1 MKIVGISGLARSGKD
16 LFATVAQNILE
27 QEYNF
32 TTDRHALAFE
42 LKSDLDNL
50 ISLKTGIDVFTDDTK
65 KKNII
70 RPLLVAYG
78 DMMRKVSDGRY
89 WTNKMDKKIS
99 ESKADVFFVTDVR
112 YDFYPYDECW
122 WVQNKSLG
130 KLVHI
135 TRYKIGPAPSKRR
148 VTTSTPVKMYDSA
161 PNDHE
166 RLNDPKVKKKAD
178 YSFEWED
185 MSEVHTTH
193 QSLLESSYIKDHVRK
208 ALESINVI

>member
-27 QEYNF
+27 QEYNL

-42 LKSDLDNL
+42 LKSDLDDL
-50 ISLKTGIDVFTDDTK
+50 ISLKTGIDVFTDDTE

-78 DMMRKVSDGRY
+78 DMMRKVSNGKY
-89 WTNKMDKKIS
+89 WTDKLNKKIND
-99 ESKADVFFVTDVR
+99 SKADVFFVTDIR
-112 YDFYPYDECW
+112 YDFYPEDECW
-122 WVQNKSLG
+122 WVQNKPFG

-135 TRYKIGPAPSKRR
+135 TRYKMGPAPSKRYI
-148 VTTSTPVKMYDSA
+148 TTSTPVKMYDTP

-185 MSEVHTTH
+185 MSETH
-193 QSLLESSYIKDHVRK
+193 STRDSLIESDYINSKGK
-208 ALESINVI
+208 TALKNINVI